1 VRFGIGPSR
10 LQGSNFASKCGKCC
24 NATNLCFNGQTLI
37 DASRRSS
44 MPAKL
49 QAPEDA
55 SSHRSTGALPTRKA
69 TRQPLALALQGGG
82 IWGAYTW
89 GVLDYVLA
97 QADIDI
103 TDISGTSAG
112 ALNGAI
118 VAAQLAT
125 GSRKSA
131 RDALKAFWNDVAADH
146 EKVAIFVAPWVT
158 AWFQRAL
165 ADGTLSPYD
174 VNPLDVNPLRSL
186 VEKHVSIDALAD
198 DKSPR
203 LTITATHVATGLP
216 RVFFGGEIT
225 VDALMASACVP
236 TLFRAVEIDGE
247 AYWDGAF
254 CGNPTLWPLFRTGR
268 PKDVLLVQLSPDVR
282 PGAAPRTS
290 AEITRRSAEIT
301 FHNSLVGELQA
312 LHTMRQLTS
321 DDVGHETL
329 TGSRLHR
336 VGPPP
341 IDLLDEHR
349 AGVGTVQRETIGQ
362 LCRRGRADARK
373 FFTQHRDALGKTSTL
388 DLGATFFSTTK
399 PKLKAA
405 A

>member
-1 VRFGIGPSR
+1 
-10 LQGSNFASKCGKCC
+10 
-24 NATNLCFNGQTLI
+24 
-37 DASRRSS
+37 

-49 QAPEDA
+49 HAPEDSSSQRSQGGA
-55 SSHRSTGALPTRKA
+55 SLRRGS
-69 TRQPLALALQGGG
+69 RQPLALALQGGG

-97 QADIDI
+97 QAEIDI

-125 GSRKSA
+125 GTRASA
-131 RDALKAFWNDVAADH
+131 RNALKAFWNDVAADH
-146 EKVAIFVAPWVT
+146 EKVAFFVAPWVS

-186 VEKHVSIDALAD
+186 VEKHVHIEALAD

-236 TLFRAVEIDGE
+236 TLFRAVDIDGE

-254 CGNPTLWPLFRTGR
+254 CGNPTLWPLFRTGK

-282 PGAAPRTS
+282 SGPAPRTS
-290 AEITRRSAEIT
+290 AEISRRSAEIT

-312 LHTMRQLTS
+312 LHTMRQLVG
-321 DDVGHETL
+321 DDASHETL
-329 TGSRLHR
+329 TASRLHR
-336 VGPPP
+336 IGPPP
-341 IDLLDEHR
+341 LSVLDGHR
-349 AGVGTVQRETIGQ
+349 AGVASVQREAIGQ

-373 FFTQHRDALGKTSTL
+373 FFTQHRGALGKTSTL